1 MSEERTLYEGIY
13 ILDAALPEDQAAE
26 IIGAMEGTVAEAG
39 GEVVAT
45 RDFGT
50 RRLAYEIDGHV
61 TGVYKLLYFYG
72 GEEAIEA
79 FRHQAAVRQGIVR
92 ARCYVANPDAIVRG
106 EAAVDVLAAE
116 GETEAA
122 EAAGAGAAEVPEI
135 EAADEETEA
144 EGGEQ

>member
-13 ILDAALPEDQAAE
+13 ILDAGLPEADAAE
-26 IIGAMEGTVAEAG
+26 IIAALEGTVAEAG

-61 TGVYKLLYFYG
+61 SGVYKLLYFYG
-72 GEEAIEA
+72 GEEAIGA
-79 FRHQAAVRQGIVR
+79 FRHEAAVRQGVIR

-106 EAAVDVLAAE
+106 EAAAELA
-116 GETEAA
+116 AA
-122 EAAGAGAAEVPEI
+122 EAESEEEEAEASEVEAAAEQP
-135 EAADEETEA
+135 EA
-144 EGGEQ
+144 EAGDQ

>member
-1 MSEERTLYEGIY
+1 MSEERTLYEAIY
-13 ILDAALPEDQAAE
+13 ILDAGLPEDHAAE

-45 RDFGT
+45 QDFGT
-50 RRLAYEIDGHV
+50 RRLAYEIDRHV
-61 TGVYKLLYFYG
+61 SGVYKLLYFYG

-79 FRHQAAVRQGIVR
+79 FRHEAAVRQEIVR

-106 EAAVDVLAAE
+106 EAAADVAVAE
-116 GETEAA
+116 GEAA
-122 EAAGAGAAEVPEI
+122 EAGAAEAADI
-135 EAADEETEA
+135 EAAEEEPEA